1 MHFKGLDLNLLV
13 VLDVLLTEKNTTRA
27 GERLY
32 ISQSAVSGALSR
44 IRDYFGDQILV
55 PCGQKMVL
63 TSFAE
68 RLVNPVH
75 DILKTTEALIS
86 STTSFDPA
94 TSTRSFSLN
103 MSDVSASL
111 VMAQALPLLRKAAPN
126 VHLEFMQAHEKIQD
140 LLEQGEVD
148 FVAVP
153 PMLLSPLHPSEVLFD
168 DTYVCIAWSGNRFLR
183 KGLTMD
189 QFLSLGHV
197 TNRFIKRKETMGD
210 LLLQP
215 SGVKVRFEL
224 IVPTFGLVPLA
235 VVGTDLLAIVNK
247 RLALLFSKYM
257 PLKIFPVPFD
267 LPPSTAM
274 LQWNRYHDNDQG
286 TQWIRRLILD
296 SVRDKSFDAQPPT

>member
-44 IRDYFGDQILV
+44 LREYFGDQILV
-55 PCGQKMVL
+55 PSGQKMVL

-68 RLVNPVH
+68 RLVKPVH

-103 MSDVSASL
+103 MSDISSAL
-111 VMAQALPLLRKAAPN
+111 IMAKALPLIRKFAPH
-126 VHLEFMQAHEKIQD
+126 VHLEFVQAHEKIQD
-140 LLEQGEVD
+140 LIEQGEVD

-153 PMLLSPLHPSEVLFD
+153 EMLLSPLHPSEVLFED
-168 DTYVCIAWSGNRFLR
+168 VYVCIAWSGNNALK
-183 KGLTMD
+183 KGLSTE
-189 QFLSLGHV
+189 QFLSLGHI
-197 TNRFIKRKETMGD
+197 TNRFIRRKETMGE
-210 LLLQP
+210 LLFQQ
-215 SGVKVRFEL
+215 SGVKPRFEL

-235 VVGTDLLAIVNK
+235 VVGTDLLAIVDKGVAN
-247 RLALLFSKYM
+247 LYAKYM
-257 PLKIFPVPFD
+257 PLKVFPVPVEM
-267 LPPSTAM
+267 PKSHAM
-274 LQWNRYHDNDQG
+274 LQWNRYHDTDQG
-286 TQWIRRLILD
+286 TQWLRRVLVD
-296 SVRDKSFDAQPPT
+296 SVRGAGE

>member
-44 IRDYFGDQILV
+44 LRDYFGDQILV
-55 PCGQKMVL
+55 PSGQKMVL

-68 RLVNPVH
+68 RLVQPVH

-94 TSTRSFSLN
+94 SSTRCFTLN
-103 MSDVSASL
+103 MSDIPAAL
-111 VMAQALPLLRKAAPN
+111 IMAKALPLVRRLAPHA
-126 VHLEFMQAHEKIQD
+126 HLEFAQAHEKIPD
-140 LLEQGEVD
+140 LIEQGEVD

-153 PMLLSPLHPSEVLFD
+153 EMLLSPLHPSEVLYEDIF
-168 DTYVCIAWSGNRFLR
+168 VCIAWSGNSLLK
-183 KGLTMD
+183 KGLSSE

-197 TNRFIKRKETMGD
+197 TTRFIRRKETTGELMF
-210 LLLQP
+210 QQ
-215 SGVKVRFEL
+215 SGVKLHFEL
-224 IVPTFGLVPLA
+224 IVPAFGLVPLA
-235 VVGTDLLAIVNK
+235 VVGTDMLAVIDK
-247 RLALLFSKYM
+247 RLATLYAKYM
-257 PLKIFPVPFD
+257 PLKIFSVPVEM
-267 LPPSTAM
+267 PPSKSM

-286 TQWIRRLILD
+286 TQWLRRVLID
-296 SVRDKSFDAQPPT
+296 SVRGNPE